1 MRKTYTDKNDKIR
14 LKNSLVHIEIFSI
27 RWYTLMRQGGFDV
40 NLWHSIFLIAVGFGG
55 GFVQRVSGFGL
66 GIFVMLFLP
75 HFIESHTAAAAIS
88 CLFSCAT
95 TAYNSFRYYKDVR
108 YKIVFPMIF
117 ASLVTIPIAVHFSS
131 VVSGRIFHILLGSVL
146 IILGLYFIFF
156 NKHIKIKPN
165 LINGIFSGTL
175 GGVLNGLFSTGGP
188 PAVLYLSSALKGN
201 ISYFATIQFYFCF
214 TNLYSTFVRA
224 ADGII
229 NTEILIYSIIGI
241 AGCMAGD
248 YIGKR
253 IFGKLDSNKLKS
265 IIYIGMMLS
274 GIIMII

>member
-1 MRKTYTDKNDKIR
+1 MVA
-14 LKNSLVHIEIFSI
+14 LHFLV
-27 RWYTLMRQGGFDV
+27 V
-40 NLWHSIFLIAVGFGG
+40 VGFGG

-66 GIFVMLFLP
+66 GIFVMLFLL

-95 TAYNSFRYYKDVR
+95 NTYNSFRYYKDVR

-117 ASLVTIPIAVHFSS
+117 AALVTIPVAVHFSS
-131 VVSGRIFHILLGSVL
+131 VVSGQIFQILLGSVL
-146 IILGLYFIFF
+146 IILSLYFIFF
-156 NKHIKIKPN
+156 NKYIRIKPT
-165 LINGIFSGTL
+165 LINGIFSGIL

-188 PAVLYLSSALKGN
+188 PAVLYLSSALKDN
-201 ISYFATIQFYFCF
+201 ISYFATIQLYFCF

-229 NTEILIYSIIGI
+229 NTEILIYAFIGI

-253 IFGKLDSNKLKS
+253 VFGKLDSDKLKS

-274 GIIMII
+274 GVAMII